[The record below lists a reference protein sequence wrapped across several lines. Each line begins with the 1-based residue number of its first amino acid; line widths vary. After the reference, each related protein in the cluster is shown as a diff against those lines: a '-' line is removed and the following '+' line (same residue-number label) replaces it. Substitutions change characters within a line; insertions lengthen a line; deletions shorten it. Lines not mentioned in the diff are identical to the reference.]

1 MKNITIYST
10 PTCHFC
16 HMAKDFFD
24 ANQVSYTDIDVSND
38 AAKKKEILDMT
49 GQLGVP
55 VIKIEEEGKDP
66 VVMVGFNENLIIDAL
81 GPKA

>member
-81 GPKA
+81 GPKE